1 MAGSKLKLKTILS
14 ITKSITSVGKT
25 IPLLQTASEIVE
37 QIQVQIEIQV
47 HNEEM
52 WKVIKE
58 RVCIAQERLNK
69 HKLDEREYSRAYEN
83 YIEVLRHIELYV
95 EVMGN
100 KEGSDNKIHK
110 KLKSFV
116 KASHVS
122 I

>member
-1 MAGSKLKLKTILS
+1 VKTIP
-14 ITKSITSVGKT
+14 

-47 HNEEM
+47 DNKEM

-58 RVCIAQERLNK
+58 KVRIAQQLLNK
-69 HKLDEREYSRAYEN
+69 YKLDEREYSRAYEN

-110 KLKSFV
+110 LMSFV